1 MNGLT
6 ALLICALSASPAQE
20 PATRAGELQAERAA
34 KARDLKPPK
43 RSRIERFL
51 FKLED
56 DLLIE
61 RWLNPPR
68 GVHLRLGG
76 IAEGSGFGAG
86 PGYRYSNGQFDFR
99 ISAAGSLRGYTI
111 GETSLVLPGAVK
123 DGLFVELYARRR
135 DFPQEDFFGI
145 GPRSLKEQR
154 TNFALRDLFV
164 SATPGWRKGI
174 DSDRRRFVA
183 GVQVGYLDPSIGS
196 GTDKR
201 MPSTDAVFGPLEVPG
216 LGLAE
221 QPQFTLVE
229 PFVEFSTTDPA
240 PNPDRGVSIRYALP
254 TFSDRDL
261 DRYTFRRMDLDAR
274 AYIPFLQRTHTIA
287 LRTWLSQSDPQSN
300 HEVPFYLQ
308 PTLGGSYSLRGFRSF
323 RFRDRSLALFQ
334 AEYRW
339 RINEFAHGAIF
350 YDTGAVARTLGD
362 LGKFERD
369 YGIGIRAGGRT
380 GVAFRTDVAFG
391 SGEGTR
397 ILVRFNNVF

>member
-1 MNGLT
+1 MTVLT
-6 ALLICALSASPAQE
+6 PLLAVALAAASPAQE

-34 KARDLKPPK
+34 KARELKPPK
-43 RSRIERFL
+43 RSGIERFL

-86 PGYRYSNGQFDFR
+86 PGYRYSNGQVDFR

-111 GETSLVLPGAVK
+111 GETSLTLPGAVK
-123 DGLFVELYARRR
+123 DGAFVELYARRR

-154 TNFALRDLFV
+154 TNFALRDTFV
-164 SATPGWRKGI
+164 SVTPGLRKGI
-174 DSDRRRFVA
+174 DADRRRFAA
-183 GVQVGYLDPSIGS
+183 GVQIGYLDPSIGS
-196 GTDKR
+196 GTDTR
-201 MPSTDAVFGPLEVPG
+201 MPSTEAVFGSLTAPG
-216 LGLAE
+216 LRE
-221 QPQFTLVE
+221 QPAFTLIE

-240 PNPDRGVSIRYALP
+240 ANPDRGVSIRY
-254 TFSDRDL
+254 SYSRHDDRDL
-261 DRYTFRRMDLDAR
+261 NRYSFGRSDLDVR
-274 AYIPFLQRTHTIA
+274 AYVPFLQRTHTIA
-287 LRTWLSQSDPQSN
+287 LRTWLSQSDPESGN
-300 HEVPFYLQ
+300 EVPFYLQ
-308 PTLGGSYSLRGFRSF
+308 PALGGSYSLRGFRSF

-350 YDTGAVARTLGD
+350 YDTGAVARRLGD
-362 LGKFERD
+362 LGRFERD
-369 YGIGIRAGGRT
+369 FGIGLRAGGRT

-397 ILVRFNNVF
+397 ILIRFNNVF